1 MMPFA
6 CSKAVGST
14 GSLISNDTSAG
25 DTLLSIILEE
35 DIIRLVAVVW
45 SVLVVDW
52 RMEKWKCRCE
62 IAKKNGRDKE
72 QLKEESIG
80 Q

>member
-1 MMPFA
+1 
-6 CSKAVGST
+6 
-14 GSLISNDTSAG
+14 
-25 DTLLSIILEE
+25 LSIILEE